1 MLDFMRRHTRAWLI
15 KIILGAVIL
24 VFIFWGVGT
33 IRARRADMVAE
44 VNGRII
50 TRADY
55 QSAYSNVLKNY
66 QQVYGDALSG
76 DLLKKMNL
84 DKVVLDGI
92 IKDILV
98 QEGAAGLDIRVSDEE
113 INEYIRSMP
122 VFNEGDRFSEERYR
136 GILENARLTPAA
148 FEEGLRKELLWAK
161 VADTLGRLAKVSD
174 DEVWDAFQYANRRI
188 NLAYIPFTAAA
199 FKNQVKA
206 EAPALRQYF
215 TGHQEDYRVPAR
227 VRVRLV
233 RFLFKDYAHKVNVSP
248 AEVENYYKSNT
259 EAFREPERRRVNHI
273 FFALKPAATGEEVAR
288 AQARAEEALKNAK
301 SGGDFAALARQ
312 LSEDKSALRGGDL
325 GYLQQGAADPSFERV
340 VFSLEK
346 GGISPVVRSKAGLH
360 IIKVTEII
368 TSAVKPLAAVAPDI
382 KRVLTENKVHEAAM
396 AEAAKTYEQI
406 IRAGG
411 LERYARTQQLPLME
425 TGFFSEQD
433 EAEGVGREA
442 GFNRAA
448 LALKKGEV
456 SSLIKLPQGYFV
468 CEVMERRE
476 SFIPKFEE
484 IEVKVKADF
493 AENQATKLAESEAN
507 KFISDLQSG
516 QQFSNLI
523 RKYGLSARET
533 GYIAPTAL
541 SGRAIGRF
549 AEANNEF
556 PFTGSAWELSMLTPA
571 HPYIQRPIKAGD
583 AFYVVSLA
591 GTKEAPKELYE
602 TQKNAIKEKLL
613 MVQKDTILKGWLDG
627 LKKNT
632 EIEYGE
638 EFEKYR

>member
-1 MLDFMRRHTRAWLI
+1 MLDFMRRHTRGWLI
-15 KIILGAVIL
+15 KIILGAVII
-24 VFIFWGVGT
+24 VFVFWGVGT

-55 QSAYSNVLKNY
+55 QRAHNNALKNY
-66 QQVYGDALSG
+66 QQIYGNALTG

-84 DKVVLDGI
+84 EKVVLDGI

-113 INEYIRSMP
+113 INGYIRSMP
-122 VFNEGDRFSEERYR
+122 VFSEGGRFSEERYR
-136 GILENARLTPAA
+136 GILENVRLTPAA

-174 DEVWDAFQYANRRI
+174 DEVWNAFQYASRQI
-188 NLAYIPFTAAA
+188 NLAYAPFAAAA
-199 FKNQVKA
+199 FKNQVKV

-215 TGHQEDYRVPAR
+215 TGHQEDYRVPPR
-227 VRVRLV
+227 VRVRLA
-233 RFLFKDYAHKVNVSP
+233 RFFFKDYAHKVNVSP

-259 EAFREPERRRVNHI
+259 EAFREPERRRVSHI
-273 FFALKPAATGEEVAR
+273 FFALKPSATGEEVAA
-288 AQARAEEALKNAK
+288 AQARAEEALKKAK

-312 LSEDKSALRGGDL
+312 FSEDKSAIRGGDL
-325 GYLQQGAADPSFERV
+325 GYLQQGAADPSFEKV

-346 GGISPVVRSKAGLH
+346 GGISPVARSKAGLH
-360 IIKVTEII
+360 IIKVTEVV
-368 TSAVKPLAAVAPDI
+368 TSGVKPLAAVAADI
-382 KRVLTENKVHEAAM
+382 KKVLTENKVREFAT
-396 AEAAKTYEQI
+396 AEAARTYEQI
-406 IRAGG
+406 IRSGG
-411 LERYARTQQLPLME
+411 LERYARTRQLSLME

-468 CEVMERRE
+468 CEVIERRE
-476 SFIPKFEE
+476 SVIPKFEE
-484 IEVKVKADF
+484 IEARVKVDF
-493 AENQATKLAESEAN
+493 VEDQATKLAESEAN
-507 KFISDLQSG
+507 KFISGLKSG
-516 QQFSNLI
+516 QQFSDLT
-523 RKYGLSARET
+523 RKYGFSARET

-541 SGRAIGRF
+541 SGK
-549 AEANNEF
+549 EF
-556 PFTGSAWELSMLTPA
+556 PFAGSARELSMLTPA
-571 HPYIQRPIKAGD
+571 RPHIQNPVRAGD

-591 GTKEAPKELYE
+591 GAKEGPKELYE
-602 TQKNAIKEKLL
+602 TQKNAIKDKLL
-613 MVQKDTILKGWLDG
+613 LMQKDAILKGWLDG
-627 LKKNT
+627 LKKKAG
-632 EIEYGE
+632 IEYGE
-638 EFEKYR
+638 EFERYR

>member
-15 KIILGAVIL
+15 KIILGAVIV
-24 VFIFWGVGT
+24 VFVFWGIGT
-33 IRARRADMVAE
+33 MRARRADLVAE

-55 QSAYSNVLKNY
+55 QRAYSNALKNY
-66 QQVYGDALSG
+66 QQVYGDALSEE
-76 DLLKKMNL
+76 LLKKMNL
-84 DKVVLDGI
+84 EKVVLDGI
-92 IKDILV
+92 IKDVLV

-122 VFNEGDRFSEERYR
+122 VFNEGGRFSEERYR
-136 GILENARLTPAA
+136 GVLENVHLTPAA

-174 DEVWDAFQYANRRI
+174 DEVWNAFQYANRQI

-199 FKNQVKA
+199 FKNQVKV

-227 VRVRLV
+227 VRVRLA

-248 AEVENYYKSNT
+248 AEVESYYKSNM
-259 EAFREPERRRVNHI
+259 EAFREPERRRVSHI
-273 FFALKPAATGEEVAR
+273 FFALKPSATDEDIAGV
-288 AQARAEEALKNAK
+288 QTRAEEVLKKAG
-301 SGGDFAALARQ
+301 SGEDFAMLARQ
-312 LSEDKSALRGGDL
+312 FSEDKTALRGGDL
-325 GYLQQGAADPSFERV
+325 GYLRQGTTDPSLEKV

-360 IIKVTEII
+360 IIKVTEVV
-368 TSAVKPLAAVAPDI
+368 TSAVKPLTAVAPDI
-382 KRVLTENKVHEAAM
+382 RKFLTENKVRESAM
-396 AEAAKTYEQI
+396 AGAARTYEQI
-406 IRAGG
+406 IRSGG
-411 LERYARTQQLPLME
+411 LERYARSQQLPLIE

-433 EAEGVGREA
+433 EVEGVGRET

-468 CEVMERRE
+468 CEVMERKE
-476 SFIPKFEE
+476 SFVPKFEE
-484 IEVKVKADF
+484 VELKVKADF
-493 AENQATKLAESEAN
+493 TENQAAKLAESGAD
-507 KFISDLQSG
+507 KFISGLKSG
-516 QQFSNLI
+516 QPFSDLV

-541 SGRAIGRF
+541 SGK
-549 AEANNEF
+549 EF
-556 PFTGSAWELSMLTPA
+556 PFAGSAQELSMLTPA
-571 HPYIQRPIKAGD
+571 HPYVRHPVRGGD
-583 AFYVVSLA
+583 AFYVVNLA
-591 GTKEAPKELYE
+591 GAQEAPKDLYE
-602 TQKNAIKEKLL
+602 TQKDAIKAKLL
-613 MVQKDTILKGWLDG
+613 LMQRDVILKGWLDG
-627 LKKNT
+627 LKKKA

>member
-15 KIILGAVIL
+15 KIILVAVIL

-44 VNGRII
+44 VNGLII

-55 QSAYSNVLKNY
+55 QRAYNNALKNY
-66 QQVYGDALSG
+66 QQIYGDALSG

-92 IKDILV
+92 IRDVLA

-122 VFNEGDRFSEERYR
+122 VFNEGGRFSEERYR
-136 GILENARLTPAA
+136 GVLENARLTPAA
-148 FEEGLRKELLWAK
+148 FEEELRKELLWAK
-161 VADTLGRLAKVSD
+161 VADTLGRLAKISD
-174 DEVWDAFQYANRRI
+174 DEVWNAFQYANRRI
-188 NLAYIPFTAAA
+188 NLAYVPFTAAA
-199 FKNQVKA
+199 FKNQVRV

-215 TGHQEDYRVPAR
+215 TGHEEDYRVPAR
-227 VRVRLV
+227 VRVRLA
-233 RFLFKDYAHKVNVSP
+233 RFLFKDYAPKVNVSP

-259 EAFREPERRRVNHI
+259 EAFREPERRRVSHI
-273 FFALKPAATGEEVAR
+273 FFALKPSATDEEMTGV
-288 AQARAEEALKNAK
+288 QTRAEEALKK
-301 SGGDFAALARQ
+301 VRSGGDFAALARQ
-312 LSEDKSALRGGDL
+312 FSEDKSAVRGGDL
-325 GYLQQGAADPSFERV
+325 GYLQQGTTDPSLERV

-360 IIKVTEII
+360 IIKVTEVV
-368 TSAVKPLAAVAPDI
+368 TSAVKPLAAVAADI
-382 KRVLTENKVHEAAM
+382 KKVLTEDKVREAAM
-396 AEAAKTYEQI
+396 AEAARTYEQI

-411 LERYARTQQLPLME
+411 LDRYARAQNLPLTE

-433 EAEGVGREA
+433 EVEGVGREA

-448 LALKKGEV
+448 LALKRGEI

-468 CEVMERRE
+468 CEVIERRE

-493 AENQATKLAESEAN
+493 TENQAAKLAESEAN
-507 KFISDLQSG
+507 KFISGLKDG
-516 QQFSNLI
+516 QQFSDLI
-523 RKYGLSARET
+523 RKYGFSARET
-533 GYIAPTAL
+533 GYMAPTAL
-541 SGRAIGRF
+541 SGKELPF
-549 AEANNEF
+549 AEA
-556 PFTGSAWELSMLTPA
+556 AQELSMLTPA
-571 HPYIQRPIKAGD
+571 HPYIQQPVRAGD

-591 GTKEAPKELYE
+591 GAKEAPKELYE
-602 TQKNAIKEKLL
+602 TQKDAIKEKLL
-613 MVQKDTILKGWLDG
+613 LMQRDVILKGWLEG
-627 LKKNT
+627 LKKKA

>member
-1 MLDFMRRHTRAWLI
+1 MLDFMRRHTRGWLI

-24 VFIFWGVGT
+24 VFLFWGVGA

-44 VNGRII
+44 VNGRLI

-55 QSAYSNVLKNY
+55 QKAYSNALKNY
-66 QQVYGDALSG
+66 QQIYGDALSA

-84 DKVVLDGI
+84 DKVVLNGI
-92 IKDILV
+92 IKDVLV
-98 QEGAAGLDIRVSDEE
+98 QEGAVDLDIRVSDEE
-113 INEYIRSMP
+113 INGYIRSMP
-122 VFNEGDRFSEERYR
+122 VFNEGGRFSEERYR
-136 GILENARLTPAA
+136 GILENVHLTPAA

-174 DEVWDAFQYANRRI
+174 DEVWSAFQYANRQI
-188 NLAYIPFTAAA
+188 NLAYAPFAAAA
-199 FKNQVKA
+199 FKNQVKV
-206 EAPALRQYF
+206 EAAALQQYF
-215 TGHQEDYRVPAR
+215 TGYQEDYRVPAR
-227 VRVRLV
+227 VRVRLA
-233 RFLFKDYAHKVNVSP
+233 RFLFKDYAHKVNVLP
-248 AEVENYYKSNT
+248 AEVENYYKSNM
-259 EAFREPERRRVNHI
+259 EAFREPERRRVSHI
-273 FFALKPAATGEEVAR
+273 FFALKPSATGEEVAR

-312 LSEDKSALRGGDL
+312 FSEDKSALKGGDL
-325 GYLQQGAADPSFERV
+325 GHLQQGAADPSFEKV

-360 IIKVTEII
+360 IIKVTEVV
-368 TSAVKPLAAVAPDI
+368 TSAVKPLAAVAADI
-382 KRVLTENKVHEAAM
+382 KKVLTENKVRESAM

-406 IRAGG
+406 IRSGG
-411 LERYARTQQLPLME
+411 LERCARTQHVPLME

-433 EAEGVGREA
+433 EVEGVGREA

-493 AENQATKLAESEAN
+493 TENQATKLAEAEAN
-507 KFISDLQSG
+507 KFISDLKSG
-516 QQFSNLI
+516 QHFSDLN
-523 RKYGLSARET
+523 RKYGFSARET

-541 SGRAIGRF
+541 SGK
-549 AEANNEF
+549 EF
-556 PFTGSAWELSMLTPA
+556 PFAGSAQELSMLTPA

-583 AFYVVSLA
+583 VFYVVSLA
-591 GTKEAPKELYE
+591 GAKEAPKDLYE

-613 MVQKDTILKGWLDG
+613 LMQKDVILKGWLDG
-627 LKKNT
+627 LKKKAK
-632 EIEYGE
+632 IEYGE

>member
-15 KIILGAVIL
+15 KIILVAVIL

-44 VNGRII
+44 VNGLII

-55 QSAYSNVLKNY
+55 QRAYNNALKNY
-66 QQVYGDALSG
+66 QQIYGDALPG

-92 IKDILV
+92 IKDVLA
-98 QEGAAGLDIRVSDEE
+98 QEGAAGLGIRVSDEE
-113 INEYIRSMP
+113 INEYIHSMP
-122 VFNEGDRFSEERYR
+122 VFNEGGRFSEERYR

-148 FEEGLRKELLWAK
+148 FEEDLRKELLWAK

-174 DEVWDAFQYANRRI
+174 DEVWNAFQYANRRI

-199 FKNQVKA
+199 FKNQVKV
-206 EAPALRQYF
+206 EEPALRQYF

-227 VRVRLV
+227 VRVRLA
-233 RFLFKDYAHKVNVSP
+233 RFLFKDYAPKVNVSP
-248 AEVENYYKSNT
+248 AAVENYYKSNT
-259 EAFREPERRRVNHI
+259 EAFREPERRRVSHI
-273 FFALKPAATGEEVAR
+273 FFSLKPEATGEEVTG
-288 AQARAEEALKNAK
+288 AQARAEEALRKAG
-301 SGGDFAALARQ
+301 SGEDFVALARQ
-312 LSEDKSALRGGDL
+312 VSEDKSALRGGDL
-325 GYLQQGAADPSFERV
+325 GYLRQGTTDSSLEKV

-360 IIKVTEII
+360 IIKVTEVV
-368 TSAVKPLAAVAPDI
+368 TSAVKPLAAVAADI
-382 KRVLTENKVHEAAM
+382 KKFLTENKVREFAM
-396 AEAAKTYEQI
+396 AGAARTYEQI

-411 LERYARTQQLPLME
+411 LDRYARAQNLPLTE

-433 EAEGVGREA
+433 EVDGVGREA

-468 CEVMERRE
+468 CEVIERKE

-493 AENQATKLAESEAN
+493 TENQAAKLAESEAN
-507 KFISDLQSG
+507 KFISGLKGG
-516 QQFSNLI
+516 QQFSDLI
-523 RKYGLSARET
+523 RKYGFSARET
-533 GYIAPTAL
+533 GYIASTAL
-541 SGRAIGRF
+541 SG
-549 AEANNEF
+549 NEF
-556 PFTGSAWELSMLTPA
+556 PFARSAQELSILTPA
-571 HPYIQRPIKAGD
+571 HPYIQQPVRAGD

-602 TQKNAIKEKLL
+602 TQKDAIKEKLL
-613 MVQKDTILKGWLDG
+613 LMQRDVILKGWLDG
-627 LKKNT
+627 LKKKA
-632 EIEYGE
+632 EIGYGE

>member
-1 MLDFMRRHTRAWLI
+1 NKA
-15 KIILGAVIL
+15 G
-24 VFIFWGVGT
+24 
-33 IRARRADMVAE
+33 
-44 VNGRII
+44 
-50 TRADY
+50 
-55 QSAYSNVLKNY
+55 
-66 QQVYGDALSG
+66 SG
-76 DLLKKMNL
+76 
-84 DKVVLDGI
+84 
-92 IKDILV
+92 
-98 QEGAAGLDIRVSDEE
+98 E
-113 INEYIRSMP
+113 
-122 VFNEGDRFSEERYR
+122 
-136 GILENARLTPAA
+136 
-148 FEEGLRKELLWAK
+148 
-161 VADTLGRLAKVSD
+161 
-174 DEVWDAFQYANRRI
+174 
-188 NLAYIPFTAAA
+188 
-199 FKNQVKA
+199 
-206 EAPALRQYF
+206 
-215 TGHQEDYRVPAR
+215 
-227 VRVRLV
+227 
-233 RFLFKDYAHKVNVSP
+233 
-248 AEVENYYKSNT
+248 
-259 EAFREPERRRVNHI
+259 
-273 FFALKPAATGEEVAR
+273 
-288 AQARAEEALKNAK
+288 
-301 SGGDFAALARQ
+301 DFAALARQ
-312 LSEDKSALRGGDL
+312 FSEDKSALKGGDL
-325 GYLQQGAADPSFERV
+325 GYLRQGTTDPSFEKV

-433 EAEGVGREA
+433 ETEGVGREA

-507 KFISDLQSG
+507 KFISGLKGG
-516 QQFSNLI
+516 QQFSDLI

-541 SGRAIGRF
+541 SG
-549 AEANNEF
+549 NEF
-556 PFTGSAWELSMLTPA
+556 PFTGSAWELSMLTLA

-591 GTKEAPKELYE
+591 GAKEAPKELYE

>member
-15 KIILGAVIL
+15 KIILVAVIL

-55 QSAYSNVLKNY
+55 QRAYSNVLKNY

-76 DLLKKMNL
+76 ELLKKMNL
-84 DKVVLDGI
+84 EKVVLDSI
-92 IKDILV
+92 IKDVLV

-113 INEYIRSMP
+113 INKYIRSMP
-122 VFNEGDRFSEERYR
+122 VFNEGGRFSEERYR
-136 GILENARLTPAA
+136 GILENVHLTPAA

-174 DEVWDAFQYANRRI
+174 DEVWNAFQYANRQI

-227 VRVRLV
+227 VRVRLTH
-233 RFLFKDYAHKVNVSP
+233 FLFKDYAHKVNVSP

-259 EAFREPERRRVNHI
+259 EAFREPERRRVSHI
-273 FFALKPAATGEEVAR
+273 FFALKPAATGEDIAR
-288 AQARAEEALKNAK
+288 VQTRAEEALKKAG
-301 SGGDFAALARQ
+301 SGEDFAALARQ
-312 LSEDKSALRGGDL
+312 FSEDKSALKGGDL
-325 GYLQQGAADPSFERV
+325 GYLRQGTTDPSFERV

-360 IIKVTEII
+360 IIKVTEVA

-382 KRVLTENKVHEAAM
+382 KRVLTANKVREFAM

-406 IRAGG
+406 IRSGG
-411 LERYARTQQLPLME
+411 LERYARTYHLPLME
-425 TGFFSEQD
+425 TGLFSEQD
-433 EAEGVGREA
+433 EVEGVGREA

-507 KFISDLQSG
+507 KFISGLKSG
-516 QQFSNLI
+516 QHFFDLN
-523 RKYGLSARET
+523 RKYGFLARET
-533 GYIAPTAL
+533 GLISPNAL
-541 SGRAIGRF
+541 SGK
-549 AEANNEF
+549 EF
-556 PFTGSAWELSMLTPA
+556 PFAGSAQELSTLTPA

-591 GTKEAPKELYE
+591 GTKEAPKDLYE

-613 MVQKDTILKGWLDG
+613 LMQKDVILKGWLAG
-627 LKKNT
+627 LKKKAK
-632 EIEYGE
+632 IEYGE

>member
-1 MLDFMRRHTRAWLI
+1 MLDFMRRHTRTWLI

-55 QSAYSNVLKNY
+55 QRAYSNVLRNY

-76 DLLKKMNL
+76 ELLKKMNL
-84 DKVVLDGI
+84 EKVVLDGI
-92 IKDILV
+92 IKDVLV
-98 QEGAAGLDIRVSDEE
+98 QEGAAGLDIRVTDEE

-136 GILENARLTPAA
+136 SILKNVHLTPAA

-174 DEVWDAFQYANRRI
+174 DEVWNAFQYANRQI

-199 FKNQVKA
+199 FKNQVKI
-206 EAPALRQYF
+206 EASTLRQYF

-227 VRVRLV
+227 VRVRLAH
-233 RFLFKDYAHKVNVSP
+233 FLFKDYVHKVNVSP

-259 EAFREPERRRVNHI
+259 EAFREPERRRVSHI
-273 FFALKPAATGEEVAR
+273 FFALKPAATGEEIAR
-288 AQARAEEALKNAK
+288 TQTRAEEALKKAK
-301 SGGDFAALARQ
+301 SSEDFAALARQ
-312 LSEDKSALRGGDL
+312 FSEDKSALRGGDL
-325 GYLQQGAADPSFERV
+325 GYLQQGTTDPSFERV

-360 IIKVTEII
+360 IIKVTEVV
-368 TSAVKPLAAVAPDI
+368 TSAVKPLTAVAPDI
-382 KRVLTENKVHEAAM
+382 KKVLTENKVRESAM
-396 AEAAKTYEQI
+396 AEATRTYEQI

-411 LERYARTQQLPLME
+411 LDRYARVQNLPLIE

-433 EAEGVGREA
+433 EVEGVGREA
-442 GFNRAA
+442 GLNRAA

-468 CEVMERRE
+468 CEVMERRD

-507 KFISDLQSG
+507 KFISELKGG
-516 QQFSNLI
+516 QQFSDMI
-523 RKYGLSARET
+523 SKYKLSARET
-533 GYIAPTAL
+533 GFISPNAL
-541 SGRAIGRF
+541 SGKK
-549 AEANNEF
+549 F
-556 PFTGSAWELSMLTPA
+556 PFAGSAQELSMLTPA

-591 GTKEAPKELYE
+591 GTKEAPKDLYE

-627 LKKNT
+627 LKKDA